1 MEIQIMNNLKKN
13 YGWVLP
19 DTIQV
24 NNYLDDCISSYS
36 DDKIFENFKKLKG
49 YRIILEGGPKNLFD
63 TFLDHI
69 DNSSDPDLFF
79 NNLEKFRIND
89 SVGNPD
95 IYEESR
101 IGEFSGTTLKYAFN
115 AIEII
120 NFIKNHGAG
129 IDKVKKIVEIGGG
142 YGGLCLILSGFIE
155 FDSYTLIDLP
165 EVCRLIEKYLSKFPH
180 LEGKVNTISC
190 NDLNESTFDEIDFA
204 IAISSLG
211 ECNLDTQLKYFS
223 TIIKK
228 SSLSYIVRN
237 LDSWERFGEHK
248 ETINSLDDTFLV
260 DDTERVEPEYSSQI
274 AIYIKRT
281 K

>member
-1 MEIQIMNNLKKN
+1 MNNLKKN